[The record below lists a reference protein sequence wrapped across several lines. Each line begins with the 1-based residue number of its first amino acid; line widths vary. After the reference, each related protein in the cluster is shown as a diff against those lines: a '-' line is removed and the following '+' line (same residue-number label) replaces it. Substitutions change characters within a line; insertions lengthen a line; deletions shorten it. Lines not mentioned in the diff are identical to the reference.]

1 MFKMKKTP
9 ARALTYEQALSRATR
24 LCSGS
29 EHGRHEMEEKA
40 CLWGLTALEAR
51 RLADYLEAER
61 YVDDA
66 RFCRAYVHDKLHY
79 NHWGPAKIGQMLRMQ
94 GIDDALASEAL
105 GEVEEEEWHTVLLN
119 VLQQKMRTM
128 PAQDPYATRT
138 KLIRHALSRGFMLHE
153 IERALQ
159 ES

>member
-24 LCSGS
+24 LCSGG

-66 RFCRAYVHDKLHY
+66 VPTCTTSSTTTTGGRPR
-79 NHWGPAKIGQMLRMQ
+79 
-94 GIDDALASEAL
+94 
-105 GEVEEEEWHTVLLN
+105 
-119 VLQQKMRTM
+119 
-128 PAQDPYATRT
+128 
-138 KLIRHALSRGFMLHE
+138 
-153 IERALQ
+153 
-159 ES
+159 